1 MGGLCIL
8 LFGCENATRDAFLR
22 CVCVGFSKGC
32 NICYG
37 KPPKLATRS
46 RRRYRSSVF
55 PRSSLEKTSTAL
67 RMTYQ
72 ILFGCFRLTLR
83 KKTKTPQK
91 GETKN
96 ATRRQPLQMFVVRR
110 CSRQTNSKPPL
121 CERKAQAPRNC
132 KQLLR
137 CRAFARRR
145 DCKK

>member
-96 ATRRQPLQMFVVRR
+96 ATRRQSLQMFVVRR
-110 CSRQTNSKPPL
+110 CSRQITQRLPCVKEGAS
-121 CERKAQAPRNC
+121 AP
-132 KQLLR
+132 QLQTIASVPSIREAEGL
-137 CRAFARRR
+137 
-145 DCKK
+145 